1 MGTSLVLWFL
11 GRQRKNLGIASYAA
25 DDLHL
30 PSSSADQRSIKPV
43 SAGNKLPLG
52 QPVHHF
58 VKHFFGQID
67 QIRLVFSKQPHIDG
81 QSQRFATPGSF
92 YADGKDHQ
100 LQSPG
105 IDNFGSGRPD
115 GIAMPTGS
123 MNLSP
128 AAVKDGI
135 VQIQKNNSIRTK
147 NRNQQDGQQPPEFA
161 GHPASIGIDSMKS
174 VVRTFLLGIGERKDA
189 RGGSSGR
196 AEDPAGHQLH
206 ENNPGGLG
214 ENRKKILDQ
223 RRPCRYSSGHTNLL
237 LYMVVLIF
245 LPLQSSGGW
254 YYFVRKILKLVT

>member
-1 MGTSLVLWFL
+1 
-11 GRQRKNLGIASYAA
+11 
-25 DDLHL
+25 
-30 PSSSADQRSIKPV
+30 
-43 SAGNKLPLG
+43 
-52 QPVHHF
+52 VHHF

-67 QIRLVFSKQPHIDG
+67 QIRFAFSKQPHIDG
-81 QSQRFATPGSF
+81 QSQRFATPGGF
-92 YADGKDHQ
+92 YTYRKNHQ

-128 AAVKDGI
+128 AAMKDGI
-135 VQIQKNNSIRTK
+135 VQIQQNDAGGIKLPH
-147 NRNQQDGQQPPEFA
+147 QQESQPSPQFA
-161 GHPASIGIDSMKS
+161 GRPAGGGINAMKS
-174 VVRTFLLGIGERKDA
+174 VVRTFSLGIGERNDA

-196 AEDPAGHQLH
+196 TEDPTGHQLH
-206 ENNPGGLG
+206 ENNSGGLG

-237 LYMVVLIF
+237 LYMVVLIY

-254 YYFVRKILKLVT
+254 YYFVRKTLKLVT